1 MKVRDI
7 IAEDFVNYKY
17 PSMFIITTTCDW
29 KCCIEAGRD
38 ISMCQNVNTLSTPI
52 KDISDSVIY
61 NMFVNNPITKS
72 IVVGGLEPFQQFDE
86 LFHLIDYFRSNECA
100 CDFVI
105 YTGYNKD
112 EIESKVDVLKIYQN
126 VVIKYGRY
134 IPDSQSRFDGV
145 LGINLASDNQYAER
159 IS

>member
-7 IAEDFVNYKY
+7 LAEDFVNYKT

-38 ISMCQNVNTLSTPI
+38 ISMCQNSGILSTSI
-52 KDISDSVIY
+52 KDIPDTLIY
-61 NMFVNNPITKS
+61 DMFINNPISKS
-72 IVVGGLEPFQQFDE
+72 IVIGGLEPFLQFDE
-86 LFHLIDYFRSNECA
+86 IVRLIDTFRRVDCN

-105 YTGYNKD
+105 YTGYNRD
-112 EIESKVDVLKIYQN
+112 EIAKEISSLKAFSNII
-126 VVIKYGRY
+126 VKYGRY
-134 IPDSQSRFDGV
+134 IPDSVPRFDDV
-145 LGINLASDNQYAER
+145 LKITLASENQYAER